1 MLGTSFELARLRN
14 VVQSRVALLTT
25 ARRASREVG
34 ILFATQA
41 WASTQ
46 SCETCASAIP
56 PQVFHTDSYDT
67 SGFPCVGGLAKL
79 GEYLRE
85 PTDLLPSSVTYVLRM
100 SASRIWRF
108 RFAARCLRSIE
119 PPRAFC
125 WRYSAVTRVPT
136 HAPVRSRRRLATG
149 RRVRRRRRPPPP
161 SPSCSTFCGVSMAI
175 LCILSFAGCFALSV
189 FARSSPPPSYGSWV
203 ARPSPFSCRRRS
215 LVFS

>member
-67 SGFPCVGGLAKL
+67 CTHSGVIL
-79 GEYLRE
+79 EYCNVWEFKFTIHRLMFYWY
-85 PTDLLPSSVTYVLRM
+85 LY
-100 SASRIWRF
+100 RF
-108 RFAARCLRSIE
+108 SCK
-119 PPRAFC
+119 
-125 WRYSAVTRVPT
+125 VPMKIYL
-136 HAPVRSRRRLATG
+136 LAT
-149 RRVRRRRRPPPP
+149 RYKVHARPLPHHDTSNATPRVTCNTCHVR
-161 SPSCSTFCGVSMAI
+161 CGSQGH
-175 LCILSFAGCFALSV
+175 SRSHED
-189 FARSSPPPSYGSWV
+189 ARSAMPDCVFVSHADCGTSNDTTSW
-203 ARPSPFSCRRRS
+203 
-215 LVFS
+215 